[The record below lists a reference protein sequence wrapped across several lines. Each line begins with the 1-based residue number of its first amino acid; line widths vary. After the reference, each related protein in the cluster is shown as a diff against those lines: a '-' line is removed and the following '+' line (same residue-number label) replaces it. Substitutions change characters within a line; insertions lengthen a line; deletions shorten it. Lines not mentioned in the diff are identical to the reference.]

1 MVNQHSTPR
10 KTATMSDSLFEPEWT
25 FIARRA
31 RSRDATDPEVSAKT
45 SATKSIQGVAL
56 SSINTRSE
64 FSDNMQNKSA
74 DSSFSNILPDIGI
87 EESICIVETPVNDQN
102 LESALSKCAPSIS
115 ADVKVPVA
123 RTLKLHQRILLEVED
138 GAIINADRASGAITA
153 VPHLQLHI
161 GADENKICNPGHP
174 SMDEEEEGST
184 TPRSNHA
191 QSPGISDAAPGTYLF
206 EVSKNPLPEA
216 EDSLTTE
223 DTESRGAG
231 SRKYRT
237 SGTSTMANTVCA
249 IRKAQSGG
257 PNSGSALHGNLP
269 KTMEIGTV
277 VILHDSWRNEE
288 EEVPQKGYPT
298 GTPRLLG
305 YLARIRLQ
313 PVLLKY
319 LGPNPLPMLA
329 AEFISHLRSN
339 SHRIQ
344 IALLLIILPLLVR
357 YISGC
362 MESIK

>member
-10 KTATMSDSLFEPEWT
+10 KTATMSDSLFEPDWT
-25 FIARRA
+25 FIARRT
-31 RSRDATDPEVSAKT
+31 RSRDATDPEASATT

-74 DSSFSNILPDIGI
+74 DSSFSHVLPDIGI
-87 EESICIVETPVNDQN
+87 EESICIVEKPVNDQN
-102 LESALSKCAPSIS
+102 SESALSKCAPSLS

-123 RTLKLHQRILLEVED
+123 RTLKLHQGILLEVED
-138 GAIINADRASGAITA
+138 GAIINADRASCAITA
-153 VPHLQLHI
+153 VRHLKVHI

-174 SMDEEEEGST
+174 SIDEEEGST
-184 TPRSNHA
+184 TPRSKHA
-191 QSPGISDAAPGTYLF
+191 QSPGISDAAPGTFLF

-216 EDSLTTE
+216 EDSITIE

-237 SGTSTMANTVCA
+237 SASSTMANTVCA
-249 IRKAQSGG
+249 IRKAQSG
-257 PNSGSALHGNLP
+257 PNSGSALHGNLL

-277 VILHDSWRNEE
+277 VDLHDSCRSQE
-288 EEVPQKGYPT
+288 EEVPQTGYPT
-298 GTPRLLG
+298 GIPKLLA

-313 PVLLKY
+313 PLLLKY

-329 AEFISHLRSN
+329 AEFISLLKLN
-339 SHRIQ
+339 IHRIQ
-344 IALLLIILPLLVR
+344 IALLLVILPLLVR

-362 MESIK
+362 MESIN